1 MNNYGKGC
9 NLSPVDVRD
18 YKITGSGT
26 DTLPTEFSIKNL
38 PTVKNQ
44 KDVNSCVAHV
54 TSSILEWYDSQV
66 GESNKLSTNFI
77 YGIQKQFCGQDGE
90 GMYLRDA
97 CKIVTEYG
105 DMLETDCSGND
116 EVPECWGKAE
126 NALQSTEAKD
136 RAKFFLIGSYYDLK
150 NNNAIKKAIYK
161 YGPVLGAIK
170 WYDNFVP
177 NSQGLLKGEQT
188 GNYGYHAIMIYG
200 WNKDGFLCQ
209 NSWGTAWGNKG
220 RFILPWS
227 VPVAEAK
234 ALIDSSV
241 DIDVADVKIPQKSSR
256 LKIVYNF
263 INLIINFLKKIVEKI

>member
-1 MNNYGKGC
+1 MNIINNYGKGC
-9 NLSPVDVRD
+9 NLSPVDIRD
-18 YKITGSGT
+18 YKITCSSN
-26 DTLPTEFSIKNL
+26 DNLPTEFSIENL
-38 PTVKNQ
+38 PAVKNQ

-54 TSSILEWYDSQV
+54 TSSILEWYDSQL

-77 YGIQKQFCGQDGE
+77 YGIQKQFCGHEGE

-105 DMLETDCSGND
+105 DMLEVDCSGND
-116 EVPECWGKAE
+116 EVPECWSKAE
-126 NALQSTEAKD
+126 NALKCTEAKD
-136 RAKFFLIGSYYDLK
+136 KAKFFLISSYYDLK
-150 NNNAIKKAIYK
+150 STNAIKKAIYK

-170 WYDNFVP
+170 WYDNFKP

-200 WNKDGFLCQ
+200 WNQDGFLCQ

-227 VPVAEAK
+227 VPVEEAK
-234 ALIDSSV
+234 ALIDASI
-241 DIDVADVKIPQKSSR
+241 DIDVADVKMPKTNKV
-256 LKIVYNF
+256 LKILYKIFNE
-263 INLIINFLKKIVEKI
+263 IINFFKK